1 MSSKVIDGKY
11 QSYAKGPLIFT
22 TEFLLSHFGGPAFSL
37 PQIMSA
43 VLLISIVL
51 EMQHNV
57 LANKF
62 AKQLLLPLFETAP
75 PEWEQ
80 KIQDTYL
87 SIYNSL
93 FWECKASGKPDPWY
107 TWLKNG
113 ERLNLDVSSYGDVK
127 LPPTLLGKFYH

>member
-1 MSSKVIDGKY
+1 METITDK
-11 QSYAKGPLIFT
+11 
-22 TEFLLSHFGGPAFSL
+22 L
-37 PQIMSA
+37 P
-43 VLLISIVL
+43 
-51 EMQHNV
+51 
-57 LANKF
+57 
-62 AKQLLLPLFETAP
+62 
-75 PEWEQ
+75 WQ

-87 SIYNSL
+87 SIYDSL

>member
-1 MSSKVIDGKY
+1 MELSFRLVPTAPKLLYMCSKVIDGKY

-43 VLLISIVL
+43 VLLDPVNFVLLISIVL

-62 AKQLLLPLFETAP
+62 AK
-75 PEWEQ
+75 
-80 KIQDTYL
+80 
-87 SIYNSL
+87 
-93 FWECKASGKPDPWY
+93 
-107 TWLKNG
+107 
-113 ERLNLDVSSYGDVK
+113 
-127 LPPTLLGKFYH
+127 

>member
-22 TEFLLSHFGGPAFSL
+22 TEFLLSRFGGPAFSL
-37 PQIMSA
+37 PEIMSA

-62 AKQLLLPLFETAP
+62 AK
-75 PEWEQ
+75 
-80 KIQDTYL
+80 
-87 SIYNSL
+87 
-93 FWECKASGKPDPWY
+93 
-107 TWLKNG
+107 
-113 ERLNLDVSSYGDVK
+113 
-127 LPPTLLGKFYH
+127 